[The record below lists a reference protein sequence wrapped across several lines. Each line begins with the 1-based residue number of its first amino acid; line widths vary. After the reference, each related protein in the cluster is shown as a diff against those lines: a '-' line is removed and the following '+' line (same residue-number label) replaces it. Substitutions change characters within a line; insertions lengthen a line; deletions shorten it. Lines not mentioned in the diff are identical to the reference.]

1 MKVRLSCT
9 SYLLPGNS
17 AWKAVNIGTK
27 LIFGEF
33 GDWPKMLTADSDEDA
48 LCWVIFLEDL
58 MPREILFSE
67 KKEDI
72 LKAKSIIDT
81 AMNALRFRLNSNSKK
96 YTFIA
101 WLGWQPDSVL
111 RSARKKTLSIRTTE
125 YIAEQLYNLL
135 DENKRLYLIPLDTLF
150 GEEGY
155 KKCTDSRN
163 FFLSRTRLSQTG
175 IKLLAA
181 SLNSLLARIDKPAA
195 KLLVLDCDNT
205 LWGGVIGE
213 NGMGGIKIG
222 QDGLGSAFSAFQLG
236 VRQLAKNGL
245 LLAISSKNEEKDVM
259 NVFQKH
265 SSMLLKKENFII
277 TKIDWR
283 DKSIHIQEIASEI
296 GIGLDSIVFWD
307 DNPIEREKVK
317 QSLPSVKVIDPP
329 NEVVD
334 WYDSLREA
342 DCFASFFNS
351 KEDLEKYS
359 QYKAKNAFEGET
371 NLFSN
376 YNDFLSNIMM
386 KPSIIEIN
394 ESTIGRAVQ
403 LLQKTN
409 QLNLRLKRHDEFALT
424 SIISKSGSV
433 AFLVNLK
440 DKFGDHGIISLVI
453 AHATEQTNKAFLDT
467 FLMSCRV
474 LGRNLEGWILDQL
487 RSKLLQHGFV
497 NLEAEYIYGDRN
509 SPARNILTDYNFNY
523 IGSEEIGDV
532 KSEKYHI
539 DLKSWKFQNL
549 NIFNI
554 QKINKYD

>member
-17 AWKAVNIGTK
+17 AWEAINKGTE
-27 LIFGEF
+27 LIFGEY
-33 GDWPKMLTADSDEDA
+33 GDWPQMLTNNLDEDA

-58 MPREILFSE
+58 IPREVLFSE
-67 KKEDI
+67 KQEDI
-72 LKAKSIIDT
+72 LKAKLTVDSALD
-81 AMNALRFRLNSNSKK
+81 ALRFGLNSNSKK

-111 RSARKKTLSIRTTE
+111 RSARKKTLSFIIAE
-125 YIAEQLYNLL
+125 YITDQLYNLL
-135 DENKRLYLIPLDTLF
+135 DKNKRLYLIPLDTLF

-155 KKCTDSRN
+155 KTCTDSRN
-163 FFLSRTRLSQTG
+163 FFLSRTRLSQKG
-175 IKLLAA
+175 IKIFAT
-181 SLNSLLARIDKPAA
+181 SLNKLLVRIDKPAV

-213 NGMGGIKIG
+213 NGIGGIKIG

-236 VRQLAKNGL
+236 VKQLAKNGL
-245 LLAISSKNEEKDVM
+245 LLAISSKNEEKDVIS
-259 NVFQKH
+259 VFEKH
-265 SSMLLKKENFII
+265 SSMLLKKDDFIT

-283 DKSIHIQEIASEI
+283 DKSVHIQEIASEI
-296 GIGLDSIVFWD
+296 GISIDSIAFWD

-317 QSLPSVKVIDPP
+317 QSLPGVKVIEPP
-329 NEVVD
+329 NEVVE
-334 WYDSLREA
+334 WYDSLRQT
-342 DCFASFFNS
+342 DYFASFFNS

-359 QYKAKNAFEGET
+359 QYKAKNAFEGEIKQ
-371 NLFSN
+371 FSN
-376 YNDFLSNIMM
+376 YNDFLISTMM
-386 KPSIIEIN
+386 EPSIIEIN

-409 QLNLRLKRHDEFALT
+409 QLNLRLKRHDELTLT
-424 SIISKSGSV
+424 SIISKSGSS
-433 AFLVNLK
+433 AFLVKLK

-453 AHATEQTNKAFLDT
+453 AHATEESNKAFLDT

-487 RSKLLQHGFV
+487 RLKLLQHGFV

-509 SPARNILTDYNFNY
+509 SPAKNLLNDYHFNY
-523 IGSEEIGDV
+523 FESEEIGGV
-532 KSEKYHI
+532 KSEKYKV
-539 DLKSWKFQNL
+539 DLKSWKIQNL
-549 NIFNI
+549 NIF
-554 QKINKYD
+554 K

>member
-17 AWKAVNIGTK
+17 AWEAINKGTE
-27 LIFGEF
+27 LIFGEY
-33 GDWPKMLTADSDEDA
+33 GDWSQMLTTNFDEDA

-58 MPREILFSE
+58 IPREVLFSE
-67 KKEDI
+67 KQEDI
-72 LKAKSIIDT
+72 LKAKLIIDS
-81 AMNALRFRLNSNSKK
+81 ALDALRFGLNSNSKK
-96 YTFIA
+96 YIFIA

-111 RSARKKTLSIRTTE
+111 RSARKKTLSFRITE
-125 YIAEQLYNLL
+125 YMTEQLYNLL

-163 FFLSRTRLSQTG
+163 FFLSRTRLSQKG
-175 IKLLAA
+175 IKIFAT
-181 SLNSLLARIDKPAA
+181 SLNKILARIDKPAV

-213 NGMGGIKIG
+213 NGIGGIKIG
-222 QDGLGSAFSAFQLG
+222 QDGLGSAFSAFQVG

-245 LLAISSKNEEKDVM
+245 LLAISSKNEEKDVIS
-259 NVFQKH
+259 VFEKH
-265 SSMLLKKENFII
+265 SSMLLKTNDFII

-296 GIGLDSIVFWD
+296 GISLDSIAFWD

-317 QSLPSVKVIDPP
+317 QSLPSVKVIEPP
-329 NEVVD
+329 SEVVD
-334 WYDSLREA
+334 WYDSLRQT

-351 KEDLEKYS
+351 KEDLDKHS

-371 NLFSN
+371 KLFSN
-376 YNDFLSNIMM
+376 YNDFLSSTMM
-386 KPSIIEIN
+386 EPSIIEIN

-409 QLNLRLKRHDEFALT
+409 QFNLRLKRHDEFALT
-424 SIISKSGSV
+424 SIISKSGSS
-433 AFLVNLK
+433 AFLVKLK

-453 AHATEQTNKAFLDT
+453 AHATEEPNKAFLDT

-487 RSKLLQHGFV
+487 RLKLLQHGFV

-509 SPARNILTDYNFNY
+509 SPAKNLLNDYHFNY
-523 IGSEEIGDV
+523 IGSEENADL
-532 KSEKYHI
+532 KSEKYQV
-539 DLKSWKFQNL
+539 DLNSLKIQNL
-549 NIFNI
+549 NIFNN
-554 QKINKYD
+554 Q